1 MDATGQI
8 FQISKFSDTL
18 SFAIIPECFGEVW
31 RKSDKSINT
40 IKIGQSGCIPPKIE
54 YEILAHKGSQT
65 TRATPVRLSRLL
77 KLRTNGT
84 AAMTMNL
91 DFPGKVTHC
100 SYDQGSDEEDDT
112 IMSKVAKGK
121 GKTLGKNAK
130 IGKCAEERD
139 NESTDSSNPNY
150 D

>member
-1 MDATGQI
+1 
-8 FQISKFSDTL
+8 
-18 SFAIIPECFGEVW
+18 
-31 RKSDKSINT
+31 
-40 IKIGQSGCIPPKIE
+40 
-54 YEILAHKGSQT
+54 
-65 TRATPVRLSRLL
+65 
-77 KLRTNGT
+77 
-84 AAMTMNL
+84 MTMNL

-121 GKTLGKNAK
+121 GKTRGKNGK

-150 D
+150 DLRRLMGSWRLSIFLYKGLHKEKETSLLSLCMANFGLTATSLFKIWTHLG